1 MSRVALIGRMHR
13 DLEPAL
19 LDRIGEARRSDRTR
33 PLTILTGSNLLAARL
48 GRTVALRLGG
58 LFNVRFMTF
67 ADLARALAA
76 GAPGG
81 PRTLVPPLADRAIV
95 DELLA
100 GPDIPAVFRETA
112 GLKGFGEALLATFDD
127 LSEAGCTAA
136 RAGLLLEGSDPAGKI
151 SEKARGALALFSR
164 YRGRVE
170 DLGGDI
176 HSIFEDALRGDVPD
190 ALGSTIYAYG
200 FYDLNEMQR
209 LLLERAASRIDLE
222 IFVPWDGGEEYRF
235 AGRLRE
241 RLERDGYEV
250 RDAGGGGDAGAPAP
264 VCLDLPGEEEEVRE
278 IARRILTLARDGD
291 VPFDDV
297 AVVLPSPENYADL
310 VSEAFDEAGIPYALG
325 SRPLASANPAARG
338 VRDLIR
344 LLDRGLDRR
353 ELVEFLVS
361 APLRTV
367 DAEDDAADHLAL
379 WVRRS
384 AEAGLAGERGW
395 IDENDALASR
405 VATAV
410 EREGMHPRSLAAVR
424 HAGALLSAIDG
435 ARGSMRT
442 ASSWTGFSSRLVS
455 LARALF
461 VPSDDVENVCG
472 LVESLGRLDDLGA
485 AAAPKRFFRVAAAAL
500 DEAGAAHGR
509 FGGGAVSVL
518 SLREARGLSF
528 GTVFMPGLAE
538 RLFPGP
544 ARQDPFLDDADR
556 AAIGRSSG
564 GAVALSRKGER
575 LAEDALLFAMA
586 VESARDEC
594 ALTVPRFEQGTG
606 KERTPSFVLRYAGF
620 GAGNGPARRRGMIRL
635 GRGGA
640 ARRGLEL
647 LSLDEFDFESAL
659 ASRDGAGALPSN
671 RFFLRGS
678 RLVRARWGS
687 REFTAYDGVLSSRRA
702 RAGLRRAMEEK
713 GHVFS
718 PTALERW
725 AGCPFAYFVAD
736 ILGVEALEEPERI
749 VSATPA
755 QRGTLVHRIL
765 AGLFGELAAAGL
777 LPMKNAPAER
787 IFAAADEVAGRMLE
801 EFPKTEPVGLPVFW
815 EMEKRVVAE
824 SIRFFLEEERL
835 EPGDYVPA
843 HFERSF
849 GRGRDRA
856 AVGHD
861 RGDRVVYFRGRI
873 DRIDVAPDGRFR
885 VVDYKTGRLA
895 GRDQDLGGGTALQ
908 LPVYLLA
915 ASQLLGA
922 PVDAG
927 EALYR
932 RVGAG
937 GKRSVRFAGDRWRES
952 GDEFARVVET
962 TTRGIEEGLF
972 FAPAGDDTCRYCDFK
987 IACTAGS
994 ARLFERKAPHDDRA
1008 RAYLEM
1014 RGAGEE
1020 S

>member
-1 MSRVALIGRMHR
+1 MSRVVSVGRMHR

-19 LDRIGEARRSDRTR
+19 LDRIEEARRSDRTR

-48 GRTVALRLGG
+48 GRAVALRLGG

-76 GAPGG
+76 GVPGE
-81 PRTLVPPLADRAIV
+81 PRVPVPPFADRVIV

-100 GPDIPAVFRETA
+100 GPDIPFVFRETA
-112 GLKGFGEALLATFDD
+112 GLKGLGDALLATFAD

-136 RAGLLLEGSDPAGKI
+136 RARRLLEESGPAG
-151 SEKARGALALFSR
+151 SLGEKTRGALALFSR
-164 YRGRVE
+164 YRERME
-170 DLGGDI
+170 ELGGDL
-176 HSIFEDALRGDVPD
+176 HSIFEDALRGDVPE

-222 IFVPWDGGEEYRF
+222 IFVPWDRAEEYRI
-235 AGRLRE
+235 AGHLRE

-250 RDAGGGGDAGAPAP
+250 READGGGVNGAPAP
-264 VCLDLPGEEEEVRE
+264 VCLDLPGEEEEIRE
-278 IARRILTLARDGD
+278 IARRILTLARDRD
-291 VPFDDV
+291 VPFDDI
-297 AVVLPSPENYADL
+297 AVVLPSPQGYADL
-310 VSEAFDEAGIPYALG
+310 ICEAFDEAGIPYALG
-325 SRPLASANPAARG
+325 SRPLASASTAARG
-338 VRDLIR
+338 GRALIR

-361 APLRTV
+361 APLRTL
-367 DAEDDAADHLAL
+367 DAEDAAADHLAL

-384 AEAGLAGERGW
+384 AEAGLTGEHGW
-395 IDENDALASR
+395 IGENDALASR

-410 EREGMHPRSLAAVR
+410 EKAQMHPRSLAAVR

-435 ARGSMRT
+435 ARGAMRT
-442 ASSWTGFSSRLVS
+442 ASSWTVFSSRLAA

-461 VPSDDVENVCG
+461 VPSDDVENLCG
-472 LVESLGRLDDLGA
+472 LVESLGRLDELDA
-485 AAAPKRFFRVAAAAL
+485 AAAPRFFRVAAAAL
-500 DEAGAAHGR
+500 DEAGASHGR

-518 SLREARGLSF
+518 SLHEARGLSF
-528 GTVFMPGLAE
+528 GAVFMPGLAE

-544 ARQDPFLDDADR
+544 ARQDPLLHDGDR
-556 AAIGRSSG
+556 TALGRLSG
-564 GAVALSRKGER
+564 GAIALSRKGER
-575 LAEDALLFAMA
+575 LAEETLLFAMA
-586 VESARDEC
+586 IESARDEC
-594 ALTVPRFEQGTG
+594 VLTVPRFEQGTG

-620 GAGNGPARRRGMIRL
+620 GAGNAAAPRRGMIRL

-640 ARRGLEL
+640 ERRGLEL
-647 LSLDEFDFESAL
+647 LSLDEFDFESAV
-659 ASRDGAGALPSN
+659 ASRAGAGAPPSN

-678 RLVRARWGS
+678 RLVSARWGS
-687 REFTAYDGVLSSRRA
+687 REFTPYDGVLSSRRA

-713 GHVFS
+713 GHSFS

-725 AGCPFAYFVAD
+725 AGCPFAYFVSD
-736 ILGVEALEEPERI
+736 ILGVEELEEPERI

-755 QRGTLVHRIL
+755 QRGILVHRIL
-765 AGLFGELAAAGL
+765 AGIFGELAAAGL
-777 LPMKNAPAER
+777 LPLKSAPAER
-787 IFAAADEVAGRMLE
+787 ILAAADAVAERMLK
-801 EFPKTEPVGLPVFW
+801 EFPETEPVGLPVFW
-815 EMEKRVVAE
+815 EMEKRIIRE

-835 EPGDYVPA
+835 ETGDFVPA
-843 HFERSF
+843 HFERPF

-856 AVGHD
+856 AVEHD

-915 ASQLLGA
+915 ASRLLGA
-922 PVDAG
+922 PVEGG

-937 GKRSVRFAGDRWRES
+937 GRRSVRFAGDRWSES
-952 GDEFARVVET
+952 SEEFARVVET

-972 FAPAGDDTCRYCDFK
+972 FAPGGDETCRYCDFK

-994 ARLFERKAPHDDRA
+994 ERLFERKAPHDMRA
-1008 RAYLEM
+1008 LAYLEM

>member
-1 MSRVALIGRMHR
+1 MHR

-19 LDRIGEARRSDRTR
+19 LDRIGEARGSDRTR
-33 PLTILTGSNLLAARL
+33 PLTILTGSNLLAVRL
-48 GRTVALRLGG
+48 GRAVALRLGG

-76 GAPGG
+76 GAPGA
-81 PRTLVPPLADRAIV
+81 PRALVPPFADRAIV

-100 GPDIPAVFRETA
+100 GPDIPAVFGETA
-112 GLKGFGEALLATFDD
+112 GLKGFGDALLATFAD

-136 RAGLLLEGSDPAGKI
+136 RAGLLLEGSGPAG
-151 SEKARGALALFSR
+151 SLGEKARGALALFSR
-164 YRGRVE
+164 YRERVE

-176 HSIFEDALRGDVPD
+176 HSIFEDALRGDVPESF
-190 ALGSTIYAYG
+190 GSTIYAYG

-250 RDAGGGGDAGAPAP
+250 RNACGGDESAPAPEP

-297 AVVLPSPENYADL
+297 AVVLPSPRDYADL
-310 VSEAFDEAGIPYALG
+310 LSEAFDEAGIPYALG
-325 SRPLASANPAARG
+325 SRPLASASPAARG
-338 VRDLIR
+338 LRDLIR

-384 AEAGLAGERGW
+384 AEAGLTGERGW

-410 EREGMHPRSLAAVR
+410 EREGIHPSSPAAVR

-442 ASSWTGFSSRLVS
+442 VSSWTGFSSRLSS
-455 LARALF
+455 LARELF
-461 VPSDDVENVCG
+461 APSDDVENVCG
-472 LVESLGRLDDLGA
+472 LVESLGRLDELGA
-485 AAAPKRFFRVAAAAL
+485 AATPRRFFRVAAAAL
-500 DEAGAAHGR
+500 DEAVAAHGR
-509 FGGGAVSVL
+509 FGVGAVSVL

-556 AAIGRSSG
+556 AAIGRASG

-586 VESARDEC
+586 LESARDEC
-594 ALTVPRFEQGTG
+594 VLTVPRFEQGTG
-606 KERTPSFVLRYAGF
+606 KERAPSFVLRYAGI
-620 GAGNGPARRRGMIRL
+620 GAGNGAAPRRGMIRL

-640 ARRGLEL
+640 GRRGLEL

-659 ASRDGAGALPSN
+659 ASRDGAGAPPSN

-702 RAGLRRAMEEK
+702 RAALRRAIEEK

-718 PTALERW
+718 PTSLERW

-765 AGLFGELAAAGL
+765 AGLFGRLAAAGL
-777 LPMKNAPAER
+777 LPLKNAPAER
-787 IFAAADEVAGRMLE
+787 ILAAADEVAGRMLE
-801 EFPKTEPVGLPVFW
+801 EFPETEPVGLPVFW

-835 EPGDYVPA
+835 DPGDYVPV

-856 AVGHD
+856 SVGHD
-861 RGDRVVYFRGRI
+861 RGDRIVCFRGRI

-915 ASQLLGA
+915 ASRLLGA
-922 PVDAG
+922 PVEAG

-937 GKRSVRFAGDRWRES
+937 GRRAVRFAGDRWSES
-952 GDEFARVVET
+952 GEEFARVVET

-972 FAPAGDDTCRYCDFK
+972 FAPAGDETCRYCDFK